1 MSKQV
6 KIQKTVFN
14 KQAFNDTVNTEF
26 TQLVTT
32 PDPSFF
38 DINLATQNDFWI
50 LYEKFFYE
58 IPKQGEINSHE
69 YLAKTS
75 GEYADFQPQ
84 AEEIEALLEE
94 IAELRA
100 ENLEVR
106 QEVAQIIQD
115 FQQQR
120 EAAEAASG
128 RDDG

>member
-14 KQAFNDTVNTEF
+14 KAAFNETVNTEF

-58 IPKQGEINSHE
+58 IPKDGEINSHE

-75 GEYADFQPQ
+75 GEYASYEPQ
-84 AEEIEALLEE
+84 AEEIQALLEE
-94 IAELRA
+94 IAELRT

-106 QEVAQIIQD
+106 QEIADVVQQ
-115 FQQQR
+115 FQQQQN
-120 EAAEAASG
+120 AAEEAASQA
-128 RDDG
+128 DG